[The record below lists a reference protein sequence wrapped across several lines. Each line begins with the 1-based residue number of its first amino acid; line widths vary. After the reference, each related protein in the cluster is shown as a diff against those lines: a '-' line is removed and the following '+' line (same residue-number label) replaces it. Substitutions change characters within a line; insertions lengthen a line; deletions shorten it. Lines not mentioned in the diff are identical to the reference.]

1 MKKLFFCLLSLILF
15 TFPCFSEMSFG
26 LGYGIRPIG
35 FENLKT
41 DELSLKSINIVPITI
56 PLQFSYFYTK
66 DSKIG
71 FFIYTGITASMIKVF
86 ISADYSGT
94 ENYHIIN
101 DSDYYPVKDYRNN
114 YYHGETELYP
124 SFSFLISPN
133 FAYRTSYWT
142 FGVGP
147 AYSISFSRILF
158 ANESD
163 KIPFSD
169 GSYGYKDGNFE
180 FITHQNVGIN
190 FTAKRKIM
198 GVKIGL
204 DFLEN
209 SKFTDNSWTNCF
221 NINFTVFG
229 RYDWKFNTYRD
240 KKIEKQQAELLA
252 VQQEEKRIKAE
263 KEAEKNRL
271 LEEAAK
277 KERQEKEQEKKRQA
291 EILAEQKRKENEI
304 IQQKK
309 KQNAEKIL
317 SSFTYDKLPLG
328 KDMNYVLSLCDG
340 SDITENNETDVYFIK
355 DYGLSL
361 LSGSTY
367 SRALTGLGCYLLS
380 ECTKSYTIEN
390 EHWENLNSMTLIF
403 TKSYKNNDY
412 TLMMIIKNQKRTD
425 DLSAGKY
432 ESVFSAMKNAIMKQ
446 IGTTATQFE
455 ESYTNEYFRKCY
467 ALCAR
472 WQPNGRNIYLFVDN
486 SSIFSESSRGPIIVY
501 VDNAQCTKYMNAEK
515 AFSAEQQR
523 KNEQNVQIEF

>member
-1 MKKLFFCLLSLILF
+1 MKKLFFCLLSLVLF
-15 TFPCFSEMSFG
+15 IFPCFSEMSFG
-26 LGYGIRPIG
+26 LGFGISPIG
-35 FENLKT
+35 YENLKT
-41 DELSLKSINIVPITI
+41 DELSLKSISILPITI

-71 FFIYTGITASMIKVF
+71 FFIDTGITASMTKVF

-101 DSDYYPVKDYRNN
+101 DSDYYPVKDYRNY

-124 SFSFLISPN
+124 YFIFFISPN
-133 FAYRTSYWT
+133 FAYRTNYWT
-142 FGVGP
+142 FGLGP
-147 AYSISFSRILF
+147 AYSISFTRILF

-163 KIPFSD
+163 KISFSD

-180 FITHQNVGIN
+180 FITRQNIGIN

-252 VQQEEKRIKAE
+252 VQEEEKRIKAE
-263 KEAEKNRL
+263 KETEENRL

-277 KERQEKEQEKKRQA
+277 KERLEKEQEEKRQA

-309 KQNAEKIL
+309 KQNAQKIL
-317 SSFTYDKLPLG
+317 SSFSYDKLPLG

-340 SDITENNETDVYFIK
+340 ADVKEEKETNVYFIK

-367 SRALTGLGCYLLS
+367 SRALTGLGCYLSS

-403 TKSYKNNDY
+403 TKSYGKSDY
-412 TLMMIIKNQKRTD
+412 TLMMVIKKQKRSD
-425 DLSAGKY
+425 DLAGGKY
-432 ESVFSAMKNAIMKQ
+432 ESVFTAMKNSITKQ
-446 IGTTATQFE
+446 VGVTPSQFE
-455 ESYTNEYFRKCY
+455 ENYVNELFRKCY

-486 SSIFSESSRGPIIVY
+486 SSIFSESARGPIIVY
-501 VDNAQCTKYMNAEK
+501 ADNAQCKKYMNAEK
-515 AFSAEQQR
+515 TFSAEEQR